1 MATQNQIKRTKRIE
15 QLLADPDKLL
25 YKKPFTRGGE
35 LRTSSESTTDL
46 NTLSRVSLP
55 DITRTIVT
63 QEEFLSELDPKCH
76 KILFDKNVP
85 VMTAILQD
93 GTQTII
99 EMQKSALAIQQ
110 RVLYKNIVHIC
121 GNKTIHTLLNK
132 TPDQKESLYFSKIK
146 EMWEE
151 YNIENGKFKLFESV
165 WGLGDGG
172 LLFYWDYMGRIKCRC
187 LSFKDGYVICPQN
200 DDNGDRLMESVYYSS
215 DGVEYID
222 SYDDT
227 YFYRHQKTI
236 KSSGAE
242 SLKWKLIEKNPHG
255 FKEIPLITKRAD
267 PLHSPAQS
275 LIEDYERLSCT
286 YSALMNKY
294 GSGIFYV
301 KGNPVESPFK
311 PAGAHMVVDNSM
323 DANADAKFLMPP
335 EPVGL
340 EKRRDELW
348 HDIQTVTSTTFI
360 HPKDISIG
368 SDISGVAVKLTMSM
382 DLEAAKKHVAEWQN
396 VASKM
401 MRLFKWGL
409 AIELI
414 NSGETGYK
422 TAITD
427 FDKLHINSQF
437 DVWMPQSEFEYNS
450 MLIQLSGANGI
461 SKRTLIER
469 NTESNPDE
477 LQRIIDEQEILEKK
491 EIEKLER
498 EKEATQTTSI
508 NDNNDNTDTENADNN
523 GQTEN

>member
-1 MATQNQIKRTKRIE
+1 MATQNQTKRKQKIAAF
-15 QLLADPDKLL
+15 LADPDKLL

-35 LRTSSESTTDL
+35 LVTSTETITDP
-46 NTLSRVSLP
+46 NTEQRVSLP
-55 DITRTIVT
+55 NVQRIIVT
-63 QEEFLSELDPKCH
+63 QEEFMAELDPKCH
-76 KILFDKNVP
+76 KILFDKNTP
-85 VMTAILQD
+85 FMTARLED
-93 GTQTII
+93 GRQTII
-99 EMQKSALAIQQ
+99 ELQKSALAIQQ
-110 RVLYKNIVHIC
+110 RILYKNIVHVC

-132 TPDQKESLYFSKIK
+132 TPSEKESLYFSKIK

-151 YNIENGKFKLFESV
+151 YNIENGKYKLFESV

-172 LLFYWDYMGRIKCRC
+172 LLFYWDYTGKIKCRC

-200 DDNGDRLMESVYYSS
+200 DDNGDRLIESVYYIS
-215 DGVEYID
+215 DGTEYID
-222 SYDDT
+222 SYDDMF
-227 YFYRHQKTI
+227 FYRHR
-236 KSSGAE
+236 KSVKQVDSGNLNWE
-242 SLKWKLIEKNPHG
+242 LIEKNPHG
-255 FKEIPLITKRAD
+255 FREIPLITKRSD
-267 PLHSPAQS
+267 PLHSPAQP

-301 KGNPVESPFK
+301 KGNPVESPLK
-311 PAGAHMVVDNSM
+311 PAGANMLVDNSI
-323 DANADAKFLMPP
+323 DGNADAKFLVPP
-335 EPVGL
+335 EPSGL

-409 AIELI
+409 AIELV
-414 NSGETGYK
+414 NSKEDGYK

-427 FDKLHINSQF
+427 FEKLHINTTF

-461 SKRTLIER
+461 SKRTLVEK

-477 LQRIIDEQEILEKK
+477 LQRILEEQKELEMKQRSFIK
-491 EIEKLER
+491 EEVNI
-498 EKEATQTTSI
+498 
-508 NDNNDNTDTENADNN
+508 NN
-523 GQTEN
+523 GDNGNTVQQYNAENE